1 MDFLRNA
8 HEPRFQFMEV
18 NKSGGIWGIRAAV
31 LWTFI
36 EQPLIHWLLS
46 SLGLVSVAGEI
57 VAVYPG
63 VVHCQIGAHF
73 MSMAVNLCEGFNKHV
88 QRVQMWIK
96 QHLRT
101 SVIVV
106 VNELWHQ
113 EDLYWHWFFQKILG
127 WFNSTWVL
135 VEWFITFLNVIWIS
149 FYKIYAS
156 KLWRNQSSP
165 SRSSHYL

>member
-1 MDFLRNA
+1 M
-8 HEPRFQFMEV
+8 
-18 NKSGGIWGIRAAV
+18 
-31 LWTFI
+31 
-36 EQPLIHWLLS
+36 
-46 SLGLVSVAGEI
+46 VSVAEEI

-63 VVHCQIGAHF
+63 DVHCQIGAHF
-73 MSMAVNLCEGFNKHV
+73 MSMAVNLCEGFKKYV

-113 EDLYWHWFFQKILG
+113 EDLYWHWFFENILG

-135 VEWFITFLNVIWIS
+135 VEWFITF
-149 FYKIYAS
+149 
-156 KLWRNQSSP
+156 
-165 SRSSHYL
+165 